1 MNNLTAYFKKKAQ
14 LYLNKKDNRYD
25 IIFFTLLITVIL
37 FFSYR
42 VIYRPFWE
50 DEFFTASLVNEGFLS
65 REFWKTVFEDVH
77 PPLYYLLLDI
87 WRQIEGGTFLGFR
100 YFSVL
105 VFALSTFVLYK
116 ISGFLSTAKDFR
128 YLTVFLYVISP
139 VFLNYATE
147 ARMYMLLSF
156 FVLCSF
162 YFFLKILSKKDNTLF
177 TKKDYL
183 NGLTSGLFLAFSFLV
198 HYFGMLT
205 APAFALVAVYKY
217 RKKILEKDIIKLLLT
232 VFTPLVFSFLL
243 WFPILFSQYKNSM
256 EKVSWIYEASI
267 FGLFS
272 AFNVILYDPKIDLFN
287 LIVSPPLVFI
297 PFLIFLVLVGL
308 GYKKIKGNQTINI
321 FLIFSWTPIILIFL
335 LSKFTDLEFY
345 ILRYFL
351 PFSAVFLIVYLWV
364 FYKILPKYLFYLLAA
379 VYTLIIFEQ
388 MWFELLLSM
397 TVGLLK

>member
-1 MNNLTAYFKKKAQ
+1 MNTHIINFKNNVQ
-14 LYLNKKDNRYD
+14 NYLKDKGNRYD
-25 IIFFTLLITVIL
+25 IIFFTILIPVIL
-37 FFSYR
+37 IFSYR

-105 VFALSTFVLYK
+105 VFTLSTFVLYK

-128 YLTVFLYVISP
+128 YLTIILYVISP
-139 VFLNYATE
+139 VSLNYATE
-147 ARMYMLLSF
+147 ARMYMLLNF

-162 YFFLKILSKKDNTLF
+162 YFFLKILSKSDDSKF
-177 TKKDYL
+177 VKKDYL
-183 NGLTSGLFLAFSFLV
+183 NGFVSGLFLAFSFLV
-198 HYFGMLT
+198 HYFGVLAVPSYT
-205 APAFALVAVYKY
+205 LIALYKF
-217 RKKILEKDIIKLLLT
+217 RKKILEKEVIKLLLT
-232 VFTPLVFSFLL
+232 VFTPLAFSFLL
-243 WFPILFSQYKNSM
+243 WFPVLFNQYSNSM

-272 AFNVILYDPKIDLFN
+272 AFNVILYDPKIELFS
-287 LIVSPPLVFI
+287 LIVSPPLVFV
-297 PFLIFLVLVGL
+297 PFLIFLILVGL
-308 GYKKIKGNQTINI
+308 GYKKIKDNQLIKI

-335 LSKFTDLEFY
+335 LSKFTDHEFY

-364 FYKILPKYLFYLLAA
+364 FYKTLPKYLFYFLVA
-379 VYTLIIFEQ
+379 VYTLIIFEE
-388 MWFELLLSM
+388 MWVELLFNMALEFIS
-397 TVGLLK
+397 